1 MSDTKSDSEDS
12 VVFVGVTQLTAHV
25 HQESEKR
32 ELTQTLKKTKRRRIF
47 QKQGDPS
54 LIPESEGEYT
64 TYIYISYYLLD
75 MKLST

>member
-32 ELTQTLKKTKRRRIF
+32 ELTQTLKKTKRRIF

-54 LIPESEGEYT
+54 LIPETEGEYT
-64 TYIYISYYLLD
+64 TYNIYPITY
-75 MKLST
+75 

>member
-32 ELTQTLKKTKRRRIF
+32 ELTKTLKKKKKNISETRRSFFDTRN
-47 QKQGDPS
+47 
-54 LIPESEGEYT
+54 
-64 TYIYISYYLLD
+64 
-75 MKLST
+75 

>member
-32 ELTQTLKKTKRRRIF
+32 ELTQTPKK
-47 QKQGDPS
+47 QK
-54 LIPESEGEYT
+54 EEEYFRNKE
-64 TYIYISYYLLD
+64 ILL
-75 MKLST
+75 